1 MELAERI
8 PKKHRGTAALIAVLI
23 GSTGIQVTTAVAT
36 GLFERFSPPA
46 VSGLRLLTAAV
57 ILLAVARPRFWRFTR
72 RDWTAVLSYGVV
84 ASLMNVFFYLAVQ
97 RIPLGVAVTIEYLGA
112 FTVAILGVRRLQ
124 DGIFALGAL
133 AGVAMIAGPTFGST
147 DWWGYLFAALAA
159 AAMCG
164 YTLLSAR
171 IGSGAPAS
179 SGIRGL
185 AVSITIGA
193 LLWLPATATAIPRM
207 TGQDWLLAAF
217 IGAFGLA
224 LALTVVKAGV
234 VFGLTRLW
242 GLGARPALETALVL
256 APAGEFAF
264 VVFATG
270 MVEGLAPPGL
280 TNTVALAAT
289 VSIFSIPLLAM
300 IGQRLARRFIPIST
314 LRCLAR
320 KVARVLA
327 SFAISLPISRSSQS
341 ELTDLP
347 ILGLV
352 T

>member
-224 LALTVVKAGV
+224 LAFSCDA
-234 VFGLTRLW
+234 
-242 GLGARPALETALVL
+242 
-256 APAGEFAF
+256 FAAS
-264 VVFATG
+264 ATG
-270 MVEGLAPPGL
+270 PAVVGVFFSLDP
-280 TNTVALAAT
+280 V
-289 VSIFSIPLLAM
+289 VSS
-300 IGQRLARRFIPIST
+300 
-314 LRCLAR
+314 
-320 KVARVLA
+320 VV
-327 SFAISLPISRSSQS
+327 
-341 ELTDLP
+341 
-347 ILGLV
+347 GLV
-352 T
+352 MLGQVLSVPAYVGIGLIVVSGAAVTWKANRSAARITTHTEALQIIDTQQIPRID

>member
-8 PKKHRGTAALIAVLI
+8 PQKHRGTAALIAVLI

-159 AAMCG
+159 ASMCG

-171 IGSGAPAS
+171 IGSGTPAS

-185 AVSITIGA
+185 AVSIAIGA

-207 TGQDWLLAAF
+207 TGQDWVLAAF

-224 LALTVVKAGV
+224 LAFSCDA
-234 VFGLTRLW
+234 
-242 GLGARPALETALVL
+242 
-256 APAGEFAF
+256 FAAS
-264 VVFATG
+264 ATG
-270 MVEGLAPPGL
+270 PAVVGVFFSLDP
-280 TNTVALAAT
+280 V
-289 VSIFSIPLLAM
+289 VSS
-300 IGQRLARRFIPIST
+300 
-314 LRCLAR
+314 
-320 KVARVLA
+320 VV
-327 SFAISLPISRSSQS
+327 
-341 ELTDLP
+341 
-347 ILGLV
+347 GLV
-352 T
+352 MLGQVLSVSAYVGIGLIVVSGAAVTWKANRSAARITTHTEALQIIDTQQIPRID

>member
-36 GLFERFSPPA
+36 GLFERFSPPT

-224 LALTVVKAGV
+224 LAFSCDA
-234 VFGLTRLW
+234 
-242 GLGARPALETALVL
+242 
-256 APAGEFAF
+256 FAAS
-264 VVFATG
+264 ATG
-270 MVEGLAPPGL
+270 PAVVG
-280 TNTVALAAT
+280 V
-289 VSIFSIPLLAM
+289 F
-300 IGQRLARRFIPIST
+300 
-314 LRCLAR
+314 
-320 KVARVLA
+320 
-327 SFAISLPISRSSQS
+327 
-341 ELTDLP
+341 
-347 ILGLV
+347 
-352 T
+352 